1 MPRNGYIDAIFKK
14 HNFVSINSKIKWK
27 MIKNVFTIIRGILKS
42 FKDNLK
48 YDLLSKK
55 SIKTAI
61 HKIKCVIPVKSFHWK
76 CPPESTFDKTS
87 LKG

>member
-1 MPRNGYIDAIFKK
+1 MYLLSSRKLQK
-14 HNFVSINSKIKWK
+14 SIILL
-27 MIKNVFTIIRGILKS
+27 IRGILKS

-76 CPPESTFDKTS
+76 YPPEGTFDKTS